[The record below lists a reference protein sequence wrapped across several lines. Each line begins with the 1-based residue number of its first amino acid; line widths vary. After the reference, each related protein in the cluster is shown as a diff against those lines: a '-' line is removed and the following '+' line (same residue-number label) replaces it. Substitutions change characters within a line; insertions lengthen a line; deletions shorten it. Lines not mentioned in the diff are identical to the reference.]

1 MVDGWSCACALGS
14 ASSGQGG
21 SVRYRCRPSTWLRHS
36 IFLIL
41 FFVHTHFLSVGI
53 QWVDPACIQTPAA
66 PSRTISTA
74 GRFCLWKRTTA
85 PAAVV
90 CCCIRI
96 CTRQCQQHLWRIKWV
111 EYCISSFPF
120 PLLLLLPQPDVFL
133 LHLNRKSSGILII
146 PTLTSWYT
154 ERWEC
159 CSSSPYS

>member
-21 SVRYRCRPSTWLRHS
+21 AVRYRCRPSTWLRHS

-41 FFVHTHFLSVGI
+41 FFVHTHFLSVGNS
-53 QWVDPACIQTPAA
+53 VSR
-66 PSRTISTA
+66 PSLYTNICGSLSHDFNGGSLLPLKTVYFTCGCRMLLHQNLHTTMPTA
-74 GRFCLWKRTTA
+74 SVKNKMGGVLYFFL
-85 PAAVV
+85 
-90 CCCIRI
+90 
-96 CTRQCQQHLWRIKWV
+96 
-111 EYCISSFPF
+111 PF